1 MRKTNVTLSAFLCV
15 AAIAWAGSAAA
26 LNPQPEP
33 PMYQKP
39 NVKPQDKLT
48 LPPGPCFA
56 EHTLP
61 VDKHQSER
69 IRTGQLNAASL
80 GCAHKGAN
88 PGTQQLNPQPLPPG

>member
-48 LPPGPCFA
+48 LPPGPCLA
-56 EHTLP
+56 AHTLP
-61 VDKHQSER
+61 VDKHQSEHT
-69 IRTGQLNAASL
+69 RTGQLNAASL
-80 GCAHKGAN
+80 GCAHKGAT